1 MDNFFED
8 YEQQVINE
16 YKKNG
21 YIIRDIEENESLQ
34 WIKDFLSQKSN
45 FI

>member
-21 YIIRDIEENESLQ
+21 YIIRDIEENGHYNGS
-34 WIKDFLSQKSN
+34 KTFLSQKSN

>member
-34 WIKDFLSQKSN
+34 WIKDFFISKSN